1 MPERRRFR
9 RVQKRYPVEFR
20 SGDRICSGF
29 THNLSPTGLF
39 VCSVYLPKPGTPLS
53 LRMKLRSGKR
63 ILLGVKV
70 VRSYRAPSQLV
81 RFVPSGFCVRVEHAP
96 EEYFQMVATLLHI
109 AA

>member
-39 VCSVYLPKPGTPLS
+39 VCSVYLPKPGTALS
-53 LRMKLRSGKR
+53 MRMKMPGGKR

-70 VRSYRAPSQLV
+70 VRSYRVPARLA
-81 RFVPSGFCVRVEHAP
+81 RFVPSGFCVYLQYAP
-96 EEYFQMVATLLHI
+96 EDYFQMVAKLLHV